1 MAEQN
6 AKGGTTI
13 SAMNCIVTHLAEVIL
28 QFYDRIL
35 NRQFTA
41 DLVDIVR
48 RRYPA
53 VADGVVPQSVSPAH
67 LQKVLAGLVTARVP
81 VNRLDYII
89 EYLEEHPLDEQ
100 RETEKAIAALTKELC

>member
-6 AKGGTTI
+6 AKGSTTI
-13 SAMNCIVTHLAEVIL
+13 SAMDYIVTHLAEVIL

-41 DLVDIVR
+41 DLVDIMR

-53 VADGVVPQSVSPAH
+53 VVDGVMPQHVSLAH

-89 EYLEEHPLDEQ
+89 EYLEEHPIDEQ